1 MTSKFIDGWRGV
13 EVESDNE
20 SDNLNVSRLSI
31 IDLYSES
38 TSEQINE
45 LVRACES
52 IGAFFVKSPYL
63 DTDFLMKIKEMMREY
78 FSLEEH
84 EKMENYIG
92 KSNYH
97 RGYFPTFEENAKDSD
112 LKDFKE
118 GFDFALH
125 LPPDKEYPLHGPNVY
140 SNTPTAFKK
149 LSDEFFY
156 RLIRT
161 SEHICKYLAIGIGEE
176 PNFFVPFLTKPLAQ
190 LRLLKYPSSS
200 PKKPLLGAGAHTDY
214 GLITL
219 IWQDE
224 VGGLEVKTR
233 EGDFYSI
240 KPEEGYILCFLGD
253 MMQRLTNDE
262 WRALEHRVVNQS
274 SVDRFSA
281 AFFFEPNFDAIIKPL
296 DQFICSQNPSRYEP
310 ITMGEYLMDGFNG
323 TFSYR
328 NKSN

>member
-1 MTSKFIDGWRGV
+1 M
-13 EVESDNE
+13 ESDNE
-20 SDNLNVSRLSI
+20 TDNLNVSRLSI

-125 LPPDKEYPLHGPNVY
+125 LPPDKDYPLHGPNVY

-156 RLIRT
+156 RRIRI
-161 SEHICKYLAIGIGEE
+161 SEHICKYLAIGIGE
-176 PNFFVPFLTKPLAQ
+176 NYFSFWGT
-190 LRLLKYPSSS
+190 
-200 PKKPLLGAGAHTDY
+200 
-214 GLITL
+214 IT
-219 IWQDE
+219 E
-224 VGGLEVKTR
+224 
-233 EGDFYSI
+233 
-240 KPEEGYILCFLGD
+240 
-253 MMQRLTNDE
+253 
-262 WRALEHRVVNQS
+262 
-274 SVDRFSA
+274 
-281 AFFFEPNFDAIIKPL
+281 
-296 DQFICSQNPSRYEP
+296 
-310 ITMGEYLMDGFNG
+310 TMHQKMLFPCLNTSKCIVRMH
-323 TFSYR
+323 
-328 NKSN
+328 